1 MIAHFEQFVK
11 KFEGKTTKIYLI
23 IANVVLVTLAISASN
38 AGLLPFRNLGDF
50 AFFLILGA
58 VFAIYRPGWSF
69 LFFIGSAAL
78 ENINLAPVSLGI
90 AMRPYQFFAAITL
103 VSLIIGYF
111 SKRLSFELPKW
122 RWYDFAVIV
131 FVFGGFL
138 SALFSMDKGASFKQT
153 IVALSFAVIYFLTRI
168 YIQGYS
174 DFKRVLPFFLSSS
187 MVVMIYAFWQNIRF
201 NLEMNSFEV
210 MPGRPNATF
219 TEPDWLGIYLVILLA
234 IMFAV
239 IFAMNKAKVS
249 AKFQFLNYFLI
260 TVLFIVLIMTVS
272 RSAWVGAAIT
282 AVAFWKAVGLNGSL
296 NPGNWLWKE
305 GLKQLVFTMF
315 AAMFALAITYG
326 FSLTTFQLGNRLQST
341 GSGLQKITIACD
353 SDVQFGESISN
364 VSELEA
370 RGCKH
375 INLEE
380 IENEKAQGK
389 VVKEIF
395 RTDPN
400 VDIRKQIYSKSL
412 GEIKT
417 NPIIGIGWGGIG
429 RILGTDERGA
439 GLNASNI
446 FLEVWLGSGIF
457 GLLAILSLV
466 CYILAASVKKYF
478 TQNQER
484 GVISLL
490 ATLAI
495 LIPNFFNAG
504 IFLAMV
510 WIILALNVSILE
522 EK

>member
-210 MPGRPNATF
+210 NNSGFSYTYKTLEYFNQLEKSTEWYFLTGSDCF
-219 TEPDWLGIYLVILLA
+219 TELHYWKNVNTILKLCN
-234 IMFAV
+234 FV
-239 IFAMNKAKVS
+239 VFNRPGFDEQQVNQRKLEVEKKYNKE
-249 AKFQFLNYFLI
+249 I
-260 TVLFIVLIMTVS
+260 TLLQI
-272 RSAWVGAAIT
+272 
-282 AVAFWKAVGLNGSL
+282 
-296 NPGNWLWKE
+296 NPLDISSS
-305 GLKQLVFTMF
+305 M
-315 AAMFALAITYG
+315 I
-326 FSLTTFQLGNRLQST
+326 R
-341 GSGLQKITIACD
+341 QKIKD
-353 SDVQFGESISN
+353 
-364 VSELEA
+364 
-370 RGCKH
+370 H
-375 INLEE
+375 EE
-380 IENEKAQGK
+380 IEDLVPQ
-389 VVKEIF
+389 
-395 RTDPN
+395 N
-400 VDIRKQIYSKSL
+400 VGDY
-412 GEIKT
+412 IKKH
-417 NPIIGIGWGGIG
+417 N
-429 RILGTDERGA
+429 LYKN
-439 GLNASNI
+439 L
-446 FLEVWLGSGIF
+446 
-457 GLLAILSLV
+457 
-466 CYILAASVKKYF
+466 
-478 TQNQER
+478 
-484 GVISLL
+484 
-490 ATLAI
+490 
-495 LIPNFFNAG
+495 
-504 IFLAMV
+504 
-510 WIILALNVSILE
+510 
-522 EK
+522 